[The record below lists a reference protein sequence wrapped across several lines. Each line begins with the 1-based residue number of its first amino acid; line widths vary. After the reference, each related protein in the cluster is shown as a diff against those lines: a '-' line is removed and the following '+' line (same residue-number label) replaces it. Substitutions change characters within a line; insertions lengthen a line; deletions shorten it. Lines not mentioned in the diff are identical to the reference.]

1 MTLSAGYG
9 ARRRTIGNE
18 VLLLWEWL
26 PATIIAVRRGGL
38 PQENIQL
45 HWKPVTA
52 GCAVLNV
59 EQNPPGPLFQKGRD
73 AGILLLPF
81 SKGGWGDFKNDF
93 IRKDHQYIEIL
104 RAYGFTHA
112 GNLR

>member
-26 PATIIAVRRGGL
+26 PAKIIAVRRGGL

-45 HWKPVTA
+45 HWMPNSV
-52 GCAVLNV
+52 
-59 EQNPPGPLFQKGRD
+59 D
-73 AGILLLPF
+73 
-81 SKGGWGDFKNDF
+81 GGAA
-93 IRKDHQYIEIL
+93 IENRFRGF
-104 RAYGFTHA
+104 RAF
-112 GNLR
+112 RS